1 MTVNKITLRCRSKKK
16 GAIMLRKMIQ
26 TKVTLKRD
34 FKPPITLLNTLKQAA
49 GPKDSVLAIAWERE
63 NGYISRYDLPL
74 PARAEDL
81 PEVAQLAERIVKFL
95 LWASGG
101 WRLMLAG
108 PSKLCRSIKQQ
119 YSKDGARKFDVDF
132 MEKVY
137 DRPMV
142 VELRKLSEM
151 PQAHERALVMDNRTN
166 GCRIGFDLG
175 ASDFK
180 ISAVKNGKAVYSDE
194 FPWDPRNQ
202 TRIITTTS

>member
-1 MTVNKITLRCRSKKK
+1 
-16 GAIMLRKMIQ
+16 MLRKMIQ

-108 PSKLCRSIKQQ
+108 PSSCAGRSN
-119 YSKDGARKFDVDF
+119 SSTRRMARGSSMWTSWKRSTTV
-132 MEKVY
+132 
-137 DRPMV
+137 
-142 VELRKLSEM
+142 
-151 PQAHERALVMDNRTN
+151 QWWWN
-166 GCRIGFDLG
+166 C
-175 ASDFK
+175 AS
-180 ISAVKNGKAVYSDE
+180 
-194 FPWDPRNQ
+194 
-202 TRIITTTS
+202 

>member
-1 MTVNKITLRCRSKKK
+1 
-16 GAIMLRKMIQ
+16 MLRKMIQ

-101 WRLMLAG
+101 WRWSRSARSSGTWRARSPRTRLPAS
-108 PSKLCRSIKQQ
+108 PSGSRQ
-119 YSKDGARKFDVDF
+119 R
-132 MEKVY
+132 
-137 DRPMV
+137 
-142 VELRKLSEM
+142 
-151 PQAHERALVMDNRTN
+151 H
-166 GCRIGFDLG
+166 
-175 ASDFK
+175 
-180 ISAVKNGKAVYSDE
+180 
-194 FPWDPRNQ
+194 
-202 TRIITTTS
+202 